1 MRTYTDWHIDDVTE
15 EGAAGVASVTLR
27 NGNDVEV
34 ATFDIAFSGIE
45 VLSGTQGDD
54 TFYLAASEMRK
65 GITIDGGDG
74 DFDSL
79 VLDGSYSSVSY
90 QAATANDGQILLDG
104 TALVYQGLE
113 PITQNS
119 ASDDLVIDLTDF
131 DDDAV
136 LNAFN
141 AGTMYIGT
149 TGGLIPTFENITF
162 VNPTNS
168 LTINLKSGSD
178 TLTVESL
185 SANWDASLY
194 IYGEYEGAE
203 TFLGDSGEDDVT
215 FSGSIDLGSS
225 GSMQVIAETITVND
239 NVSITGDTSED
250 GFIEFR
256 SRRLGT
262 AELENLSP
270 IFPGIPKYASVDIGE
285 NASIE
290 AGGVY
295 LIAQAEERGYAEQ
308 LEISQELDT
317 NLVGPLLDQV
327 TSVLGLPFQ
336 VLVKKTDAK
345 VTVADGANIVGHSG
359 VGIYA
364 NSVTNASGS
373 AGFAIASLGWADS
386 TANAEVDIGDANIY
400 SDGFVV
406 VTSDASSTANM
417 SVETNTSL
425 GTVPTSSSSQVS
437 LSLAVARSTLSSTLT
452 VADGARIE
460 AGLTANLLAGGSVD
474 SQASASSGLFAS
486 GAAGAAL
493 SIELSDADVHT
504 NIHGTVISR
513 NEPGAVVKLEFDP
526 LAAPGERGYVDLEND
541 KIFVGPNALATEDTV
556 VYTSSR
562 GQNIGGLIDGA
573 TYYVLKDSSD
583 PNYIQLAKFEDSVFR
598 GDAIDLVEFNGT
610 VSSPL
615 YPATNN
621 KSFTGAD
628 VNSETGEISL
638 PNGAFTGTGTD
649 FTTVDQTYPL
659 GQAVIYEAAAGSEIE
674 GLVSGNT
681 YYVITGT
688 NQFNLDGGAR
698 SFVGA
703 DGQTIQL
710 AETENEAYAGVA
722 IELGN
727 VTGDDFTLRAAHI
740 LDAGFATGVGI
751 GANLEVETTTEAG
764 AGLSSADSDGSNSPD
779 GYNLSDSLLGNIFS
793 NLMGRIST
801 ESSSNSAM
809 NSAGASPNNLSAAV
823 ALAFAYNDHDVSAN
837 VHPTARISSGEDLEV
852 KAEIEHLNKGFAS
865 SSTEP
870 QEQNSTGEQSAP
882 NTVSAAVILTITDN
896 DAQSTIHSG
905 AEMNAKRATRVIAGV
920 TYPFA
925 QTLDQFLPTTAGE
938 VVDLFKTEGYGAITQ
953 YVDDTFGLSSF
964 LNTWSSSTSKG
975 DNVSVAGSI
984 NFQVQDTSAIATVKD
999 GALINQ
1005 DASFNADETDPYFG
1019 QEVVSV
1025 EATSYMQQIDM
1036 AGIFGWSLGSLGLN
1050 DLYVSSGG
1058 ASFDGGTPF
1067 DTNSPSV
1074 AGNSGGKAG
1083 IGATLYVK
1091 LVDNTTQAI
1100 VEDNA
1105 RIFTGRSGG
1114 FNMKAEEAL
1123 FNLGFAQSGAASDSG
1138 FAVGGTISVI
1148 KQDSDTLVQLGNRA
1162 HVTGEDARLYAGS
1175 LDTHIGITG
1184 GLFLGE
1190 SIGVG
1195 VSVAVNDVTRNTRAV
1210 IGPEE
1215 PDAEASYT
1223 AASANYL
1230 DLDGQLSVRAI
1241 NDGAI
1246 WGFSIAGAIQS
1257 NEQHPD
1263 RSDDPLDGV
1272 SLGILFG
1279 DTPVENPVTTGVGVS
1294 GSVALNFVDDT
1305 TRAAITDA
1313 GMVNAGSLEVTSN
1326 NETQVVSVSGSFA
1339 VAVSRGQTGNSG
1351 TQTGVGVAGAVS
1363 ANTLD
1368 GNTEALVLGTDFSIA
1383 QDPDPNDDSVEATGD
1398 GGMIVDAYRVGDIF
1412 SLAGSLGGAVTTSQ
1426 SNSTISAGVAIS
1438 VGVNLLSGKVR
1449 SYMSDSDATV
1459 YKGSTQVLA
1468 TAAPDILSISG
1479 ALAFS
1484 YSGGVSGSSTS
1495 AAVGIAI
1502 SVNEIGTEDDP
1513 FEVIARV
1520 HDSDI
1525 EVMDG
1530 DITVKADDL
1539 SEIEN
1544 YTYGVAL
1551 AISNSSGGSSYAFSG
1566 VGSVS
1571 VNNLHTVV
1579 YAEVTEDNEETKLKA
1594 TKGAVS
1600 IIAKEHAE
1608 IDADAGGFGLAL
1620 ALAGSSGGGFA
1631 GGLGLSLAIN
1641 NLSSDTMA
1649 VVEGAEIT
1657 AGTVSNDGDDDVVIQ
1672 ADLTPKITAL
1682 TIAGAGTASQGD
1694 AALALAGTG
1703 SGNRLRIRALADVD
1717 GATITG
1723 GDKGIRIEGGL
1734 GDDSKIKA
1742 DAGGVGIALGLSS
1755 TASVSL
1761 GIAVAVNDIEGL
1773 ENVTTPAIGATIN
1786 DSTIVTDEGDLSIG
1800 AISGA
1805 DIDTFVLGVSV
1816 SADIGLTDSTS
1827 IGFSGAGSVAIS
1839 RIGYDTE
1846 ASLTNSSF
1854 TSNVGGNATVLAQD
1868 GSTIDTFALAGSFTL
1883 AVASGGTA
1891 VAASIAASVS
1901 VNEIENG
1908 ILARVSGSDILTSGD
1923 VTVSA
1928 STVPTSSQNAQDQL
1942 AGIAEFDYDATEDAT
1957 INAIA
1962 IGVAGAVAISPGDA
1976 SISASLAGGFAFN
1989 DIDNTIT
1996 AEITADSTVAGVNDG
2011 DKVGKVDVLAYDQ
2024 ANIFASADGGA
2035 ISLSFGDPAISIAL
2049 AAFVSVNDI
2058 DNVVTARISDST
2070 VQATETISVHART
2083 TSSIESISVGAAA
2096 SISIGQQ
2103 TAIAISGA
2111 GGYVA
2116 NTIGNTI
2123 TAEIVDSTDNSGTPR
2138 VSGGAV
2144 DVYAEDTSSMDG
2156 IGVAAS
2162 IAFSVALNLK
2172 DGVSVS
2178 VSGAGAGV
2186 YNTLSSTLDA
2196 NITNST
2202 VSATGI
2208 DEDTATIDNLSGD
2221 VRVQADSNVTFD
2233 DTTVAV
2239 SISGAISLI
2248 SITLNAAVVIVQN
2261 HALGSVTASI
2271 DGSTI
2276 SATGDVTVDASDS
2289 TSLDSEAVGVTVSI
2303 SMAGLAGAGVAI
2315 ENKIDRD
2322 VTAEI
2327 VAASTVTAADNV
2339 TVDAYASQNVL
2350 KSTGTAA
2357 SIAVVPLSISGA
2369 GVSAEALV
2377 NSNVTAVI
2385 DGSTVTATDGDVVVD
2400 AQIHSLA
2407 YATAQ
2412 GGAFGAVSISVMLA
2426 SAEVTGLVRGAI
2438 TGTSTVT
2445 GRNVR
2450 VNSESTATADGELI
2464 SVGVGLLTG
2473 AGIGAAPD
2481 AEEGASGNVMVSR
2494 SVEALIG
2501 IPEASARQTVTATGT
2516 EEGSGE
2522 VEVEADATHYANVDA
2537 TAVTVGG
2544 GAISAS
2550 LSGAD
2555 ISGDILAVVD
2565 EGAIV
2570 NARALIVD
2578 ADSYLDAYVEITG
2591 AAVGLLAGAGSNAVA
2606 SISGTTRA
2614 TVGSDR
2620 DRASSTVPTA
2630 LTIGAGGTTVRAESE
2645 AIAESLSDGG
2655 SGGGLSITALLA
2667 STTIDTDVIANVG
2680 QSTQINGGD
2689 LTVTADAFR
2698 DADSEVLAAGVA
2710 AITGSGGSADSAI
2723 MGETSASFG
2732 PGDGTTPGS
2741 NAAATTMINGGDVT
2755 ITAIEDSDSYAY
2767 AHGGSGGAIAIA
2779 ALIPTAYVTT
2789 TLEAYVGAGTDI
2801 GADNLTVTADAEQ
2814 RKASVDLLVVAV
2826 SIAGGAGSTGTA
2838 YVGSADNSTYA
2849 TSQAWVGDGAAI
2861 DLTGDLT
2868 VRSVTSYDYA
2878 SVDGDVGS
2886 GGGLAISVLLSDSDL
2901 SASSFAW
2908 LGDNVDVTGRN
2919 VTVEATSQ
2927 AGTFSDVLV
2936 GTGALLA
2943 GGGAQTSAY
2952 TYTQTA
2958 AYTGNG
2964 ASLDLTGD
2972 VNVTASNIVGEAKGK
2987 ASAYGGGVILVGA
3000 SVSDAY
3006 AKNDVEAFLG
3016 ENGVVIADDVTVG
3029 AVVDDGDS
3037 SPPSDVLTM
3046 DGSDDTISF
3055 ERHGLQEGDAIALTG
3070 AGSANGTYT
3079 VMEIAGNSPDP
3090 TDNFRFGA
3098 ALTVDASESF
3108 LATAADL
3115 PVIGVTAA
3123 ISAIDTGSD
3132 QITFTSPHG
3141 LATGDTVSS
3150 DAATG
3155 GTAYVRAINDFV
3167 IELYGTEAQA
3177 LDTSSQNGL
3186 LDVDA
3191 PVGVDATADRI
3202 YLGASSDLYTG
3213 QLVGYDPGSAGA
3225 VAPVGQ
3231 LYYVRVVDANL
3242 NAIELYTDQSD
3253 AENGTGTPVDLTAS
3267 TGTHLIYQ
3275 AAPEGAPQVDALS
3288 DTIRFAYAH
3297 NFVDDME
3304 IVYKPSGAPIS
3315 GLIAD
3320 ATYQVR
3326 VVDEFTIR
3334 LATSDFN
3341 ASTDRL
3347 TFSGGNISSGVI
3359 DPATMPFAANDL
3371 VTYSN
3376 TGSTKSFEASFVDL
3390 QGSGETPDT
3399 NSGGELLT
3407 TDNNTIYL
3415 GTDVNR
3421 DDVYEGHGFANGDLV
3436 VYEVEDGGT
3445 PVGGLISGRGYY
3457 VIVVDTY
3464 RIQLAE
3470 TYYESVGYTDPN
3482 DSSNNIAITPIALT
3496 RSASNDAVQSL
3507 TKATDLPIIGL
3518 DEGTTYTVASNGGA
3532 LADGFVL
3539 RDASGNTMSFAG
3551 TVTVTLA
3558 DGTVVAQTL
3567 SNANRLERVEVN
3579 LGAPVE
3585 GRHEFRVNLDA
3596 LPSDPTDATGMGLET
3611 TEGRDIREAVF
3622 VSFDGQTKA
3631 EARGGGG
3638 GFGAFTFPTADSGAD
3653 VMAQAYINAD
3663 LVRASGDVTLYSL
3676 TDTNLDL
3683 VVSNIAGGLLSVQN
3697 SDGDQ
3702 IATSYSTTAVGS
3714 LASITGVTT
3723 GGTSATI
3730 LSSDSAVTELTEVQA
3745 QDVTIE
3751 AAGNFRQYSQLDFNH
3766 TAEVIADGGGLIAG
3780 AGAYVEN
3787 DLTARSNSVIG
3798 DGATIDAETV
3808 DVSANMG
3815 IFDSPTSSSLSGDLT
3830 MDSYA
3835 RAEAGGLF
3843 GGTRAESDSNFDYD
3857 SAVLIEGS
3865 LAVGKDQLT
3874 DGTLI
3879 QGRRGV
3885 DFEVN
3890 RASYTY
3896 ESDYRAVFWGIG
3908 AGTGETFGSAST
3920 RTVIDGDAGATI
3932 FAAPRLIGGV
3942 NVHANDVPPS
3952 ALNTY
3957 PGYDDLAVY
3966 VSVNGDLIEWDSD
3979 IEISAGP
3986 SPELVVDA
3994 SGDVVRAYN
4003 VRLMNDSGAFVLPEV
4018 GSDAFN
4024 DFNGSDQIEV
4034 DDIIASNLGSVVF
4047 NAPIG
4052 SISQE
4057 NGNFDGKHWAE
4068 LRVLRGFG
4076 EVRLTN
4082 LSDYDLVVNRID
4094 MIAEAGQARVLLVD
4108 LDLLESAMQFS
4119 IKESYGNALIDIRNL
4134 GAGNIV
4140 LAGSN
4145 VNGASLENP
4154 LGETRILNTGGDIL
4168 TGGAVIRTNTMGDA
4182 GLARSFRDTEF
4193 MSHAVDELEVTAQT
4207 GASGAVELVRTDGGN
4222 WADMGIGERGLIRVG
4237 DEVHQVA
4244 DVNGDTLTLTRASSI
4259 SAGTATRIVSLF
4271 HGIEATT
4278 GDIGLDSS
4286 AIKVDL
4292 TRLASEN
4299 EALYAA
4305 SGDSIWMDL
4314 GLRLRTGDT
4323 TQTTATVAVGIVAA
4337 ATEATLAL
4345 RSAVREDEDGQS
4357 QGVLVTGDP
4366 GDPLTGDT
4374 GDNGTYYQFFYDD
4387 PDTVNRDLG
4396 PGAGYSATATEL
4408 TSTTW
4413 DFDLIE
4419 AGSRITVNGT
4429 DPDGSTVRAPGDNT
4443 VRIVADTNIRQG
4455 DTDGD
4460 GAHYIDAATNGD
4472 IVLTEIDAVLSGDLD
4487 DLRVGR
4493 IDSSAGDVTLEA
4505 PRQILDSDPADGTP
4519 DPWDVGGVNITMTAL
4534 TGGIGT
4540 DADFLEINLVDSVLN
4555 VSQTGVLTA
4564 DAQRTIRITE
4574 TAGNMRVNTVD
4585 SELGDVTLTTRAGS
4599 ILDSNSGAGED
4610 NNITGRNVDLLADG
4624 GSIGLSSDDLD
4635 IDSGILGDWSGVVTA
4650 DGDAGVYLTETA
4662 NELNLLYALST
4673 GGAVRL
4679 TIPDTPAT
4687 PTLPASPYSHAEVPR
4702 ILPRNVSSPAEDL
4715 YLLENGTRLV
4725 VQNAVQS
4732 FDNARVDAFNTVDLW
4747 VGDNLSMESNSLIIA
4762 GQTVTMQLDTTRTGS
4777 SRSTTDADDGYG
4789 SNAELT
4795 GTIQTRG
4802 DQNSDQFLLQSGDD
4816 VDIITV
4822 NSLKLI
4828 TQGYIR
4834 TAGDEDEITVNTLMT
4849 MDTYRNNG
4857 YRDTLDLDGAEGTDV
4872 YVINTTGTY
4881 GEERDYVINV
4891 LDTGAPDDG
4900 ADTLAITGSDGA
4912 DVFLLREITS
4922 IENRTTDRPGFVTLL
4937 HADPNG
4943 TDTSLDNA
4951 IDQAQ
4956 TSADRPVSVQRVN
4969 YDRAVNGRLTV
4980 YGLGG
4985 DDMFAVDGNSTI
4997 TTLDAGAGADRFQ
5010 IGQFHGVLDADNPE
5024 GAAFHLNA
5032 APGDEPAVIIRT
5044 TRGYISA
5051 GPSQPLVAKGG
5062 DGGDTFTVYSNKA
5075 EIRLEGDAG
5084 NDIFV
5089 VRAFALADENFDPIL
5104 DRYSVEGRNIINTG
5118 TGEDQVT
5125 YNLNAPVSID
5135 GGAGYDKVIVLGTEF
5150 GDAFVIREDGVF
5162 GGGLNVSF
5170 ENIEVLEVDGLE
5182 GDDDFFVLS
5191 TPIGVAV
5198 RIIGNLGSDVI
5209 NIAGDVTEQISS
5221 AGLEGQS
5228 SVINHDVLSD
5238 GRYEG
5243 LSIEGVE
5250 MTVAGD
5256 GSGPV
5261 SIREVDENG
5270 DEDGYSVVRE
5280 GDFGDRYEISLNEA
5294 IAVGTRVY
5302 ITVSAARSSDDED
5315 AWDPTEAPRILLDR
5329 DGDGIPDGGDSVLI
5343 GASEGDYF
5351 DTVSVNGTD
5360 EQVPTRDVV
5369 LVFDSTNWSDAQTVW
5384 IAASDDSLEEGERK
5398 IVISHSV
5405 QAINENG
5412 ADQDAVDLYDG
5423 LAVRNVE
5430 VTILDNDQADVIL
5443 THEGTDTRV
5452 LEGPEGFTDR
5462 VGISLSRAPDP
5473 GETVTISLAELFAPG
5488 TDAQL
5493 AFDTPTI
5500 TFDSSDWDSVKYV
5513 TLTAIDDST
5522 PEDPRG
5528 LQIQATVTSTGGAF
5542 ENAASQV
5549 LGVKVLDNDTPGV
5562 VITESAGDTLV
5573 TPLANDDYTIR
5584 LTSAPLAGEVVT
5596 IPLLTDGQASIVSAI
5611 DTSDNSSRLIQDVD
5625 VGTFEVAEFFDGPV
5639 TFSGDTITRT
5649 DLGSF
5654 VDANVYV
5661 GARIAISGSTANDTG
5676 TEEYYT
5682 VTAVTDTTIT
5692 LAGASFASGSD
5703 ATVSLGEVS
5712 IDMLFNGQV
5721 IFGDETITENGVTV
5735 DGDTIT
5741 RTDGGS
5747 WYADGF
5753 LPGHEIRI
5761 GSGSN
5766 AGLYQIALLE
5776 IDVLGREFLR
5786 LTPSASL
5793 TTGTDNVRIVR
5804 VADAVQFDDSNWA
5817 TEVRITVEANEDYTL
5832 PVYLQN
5838 KMSFSSVHRL
5848 TNIQGPVSVEGGV
5861 TGADRTLIP
5870 AIILPGE
5877 TPGEAVDIG
5886 PQPDEYAQID
5896 VLNIF
5901 DDASQE
5907 DKSGVL
5913 TSTGLTGFGMATELS
5928 FEETD
5933 FGEPTTVPGGIS
5945 WGTQVVDVSGNF
5957 STDPLLSSIEI
5968 LNIMMGRG
5976 DDALRI
5982 DGTLQP
5988 TTSGQGGETA
5998 IHGGLT
6004 MIHGGG
6010 NRTENGGDLIMV
6022 DGGGGSESL
6031 LVIYGDTSQDGL
6043 FYSGSGED
6051 SDGHNFGERPF
6062 PPFTTEALADIR
6074 SSFIMPLADPFL
6086 IAGKDQILVF
6096 AELAGEMTFD
6106 ATALTI
6112 SATSSWL
6119 DAGFRKGR
6127 AIEVE
6132 LANGATAS
6140 YRIAEVSND
6149 GLTLTLEDGSILPDG
6164 LRQARVTAGGDAGKV
6179 TAYGGANDDLIMGSR
6194 HGDHLAGGG
6203 GNDVIFGQQG
6213 LDQIWGDSGFNVDIF
6228 GDLTVYNDDT
6238 LTIAEKRDLAGPV
6251 LTIPVAGALISEAG
6265 DAMIVGDDSV
6275 FAGMGDDVVFGD
6287 HGRIDV
6293 TEPPLRIRTT
6303 AYEYIVEIASSEIDN
6318 GGDDL
6323 IFGDAGRD
6331 ILIGGANRVV
6341 QGVPNGDRI
6350 DGGTDQDLIFGDN
6363 VTLVQRAEGPHQ
6375 DQDARIVRLTGST
6388 IYNRDGSANVDTIT
6402 RFFDP
6407 RHAGSP
6413 WTAFE
6418 ITELYHDVAYQARND
6433 GQFGNDDIAG
6443 GASHDKIFAQLGDDS
6458 VQGDGAILDLP
6469 VSATRDADG
6478 MLVHVP
6484 SFEAE
6489 TDGDD
6494 YVEGGGGNDLI
6505 FGNLGQDDLIGGS
6518 SSLYTL
6524 VTPEQ
6529 RPDGSD
6535 VIFGGAG
6542 TQIAIDILGTDA
6554 NSMLGAPSE
6563 HGRDADVI
6571 VGDNGNIFDLLDAP
6585 NVWLAYNYDRTPDIG
6600 NNTAD
6605 PSQAHLRGDIRLI
6618 PRAVVQLDYTPGTDV
6633 GSLGASDLVYGEDGD
6648 DIIYLMT
6655 GNDVGYGNG
6664 HDDQIIGGTGD
6675 DRIFGGT
6682 GEDGLLGDDGVI
6694 RVSRNGLAEPLNGIG
6709 AESQQTLSI
6718 PGPWIG
6724 AEVDLEGYLKITVD
6738 AILPKE
6744 GGNDIIYGG
6753 LGDDF
6758 IHAGAGDD
6766 AASGAEALPIFH
6778 NDTRPIANTPMLY
6791 EPDSGILSEF
6801 YDRTTGSYQT
6811 FYDPY
6816 DPRPIIEN
6824 YFLNFRTFDDDGN
6837 LIEDGK
6843 DAIFG
6848 GDGND
6853 VVFGGTG
6860 HDRMFGGWGDDYLQL
6875 DDNLGTNGGLN
6886 DTSDSA
6892 VTPQTTGGAADFAF
6906 GGGGRDV
6913 LIANSGTDRMF
6924 DWTGEYNSFIV
6935 PFARFGAPTV
6945 NRLPSPHAV
6954 EFLLDLA
6961 EATGAAT
6968 SRAEAYDLIAMVTP
6982 RDPEWGDQHGA
6993 PRDPQPG
7000 NGRGAFDSA
7009 GGPENDTVRA
7019 PLQTAAGS
7027 TPSGPAEPGTIEV
7040 GLQIEKAINA
7050 ADPWFP
7056 TDAEDADTAAEAVEL
7071 AVGTDVIW
7079 TYLVSNT
7086 GDESLHRVSVS
7097 DTASDGGRF
7106 TPTYVAGDANDNRRL
7121 DPGEVWLYTS
7131 EGVGDHTV
7139 VAGTYSNV
7147 ATVTARGARGA
7158 TPTDSDGNH
7167 HVGVVVTDPPPSV
7180 TIEKAINALDA
7191 FNPTVAEDADTGPG
7205 PVLETG
7211 SAVLWTYLITNDGTV
7226 SVSLDSIVDDAGT
7239 PNDTSDDRTPVYVSG
7254 DDGNGILDPGET
7266 WLASLGGVA
7275 ADGAYVNEVTV
7286 TVRDTY
7292 GRFATDTDVNHH
7304 TGTTIPGGSEVTL
7317 VKAVNAADPWN
7328 PTAAEDANAPSGPEL
7343 TAGDAVVWTYL
7354 VGNEGGGA
7362 LAIASLIDDAGTPDD
7377 ISDDFSPVYVSGDA
7391 NNNGLLD
7398 TDETWLYSAVGI
7410 ATLGDYVNV
7419 ATVTASDA
7427 DGTQV
7432 SDSDLARYHGSPPP
7446 GTPEITLEKAV
7457 NAIDPLNPTKAEDAD
7472 TIPVKVRAGQ
7482 DVTWTY
7488 LLSNTGDVA
7497 VTVVA
7502 ITDDAGTPTDTFD
7515 DFAPIYVSG
7524 DDGNGLLDPG
7534 ETWLYSATGIA
7545 PEGDYENVA
7554 TAFAT
7559 SGSNQ
7564 QASAT
7569 DNARLTGVAD
7579 RVQLVKAV
7587 NAVNVYA
7594 PTDLEDAN
7602 DAPGPLFVEG
7612 TPLIWTYLVTNDGA
7626 GEVVL
7631 DKLTG
7636 VIDDAG
7642 TPDDTSDDFA
7652 AIYVD
7657 GDTDNDGMLDVGE
7670 TWLFTS
7676 EGAFEASATTG
7687 NYANAAA
7694 VFAGEDRSITDTDL
7708 AHHYGMDQGN
7718 AAGLTPGFWK
7728 NNATEHGASAWPTTS
7743 DGTLIYTPEQT
7754 LDTVFDIPASYAHL
7768 AGVTLVDA
7776 LDLNGGGEN
7785 ALMRHAV
7792 AALLNATSAQVGYP
7806 ASAPQVIAW
7815 TNEALLSGANTTLN
7829 SQKDV
7834 FAGWNELEA
7843 DLDQH
7848 GRSQS
7853 YLDIVAQS
7861 DIYVPWLLDDPA
7873 TPDAADYLVYDDE
7886 TGTFVRPPSGGAVHF
7901 GL

>member
-1 MRTYTDWHIDDVTE
+1 MAPKVISSQKPRFCLSFLALIGVLPRDALSNEKQMKCRGQGGFVAMSFPFIRGLKIPGSRRDSRSLFARKSGTSGRKVHVEQLEPRLLLAADFAVSMADAMQVDTAALRLEGFQSESGAALRALNSSGAQIAQAFGGVDTVPLSSQIRVISTEKDDRIEIDALSLFEISKQSSNLPLFEVEGGEGTDTLRVVGGDLENGLRTYTDWHIDDVTE
-15 EGAAGVASVTLR
+15 EGASGVASVTLR
-27 NGNDVEV
+27 DSNDAEV

-45 VLSGTQGDD
+45 VLAGTQGDD

-104 TALVYQGLE
+104 TALVYLGLE

-119 ASDDLVIDLTDF
+119 ASDDLVIDLTDY

-136 LNAFN
+136 LNSFN

-149 TGGLIPTFENITF
+149 TGGFTPTFENITF

-270 IFPGIPKYASVDIGE
+270 IFPGIPKYAAVDIGE

-308 LEISQELDT
+308 LEISSALDT
-317 NLVGPLLDQV
+317 NLVGPLLGQV

-336 VLVKKTDAK
+336 ILVKKTDAK
-345 VTVADGANIVGHSG
+345 VTVADGANIVGHSA

-364 NSVTNASGS
+364 NAVTNASGS
-373 AGFAIASLGWADS
+373 AGFSIASLGWADS
-386 TANAEVDIGDANIY
+386 TANADVDIGDANIY

-417 SVETNTSL
+417 SVETNTGL

-452 VADGARIE
+452 VAEGATIE

-474 SQASASSGLFAS
+474 SQASATSGLFAS

-493 SIELSDADVHT
+493 AIELSDADVHT

-526 LAAPGERGYVDLEND
+526 LAAPGERGYVDLENNR
-541 KIFVGPNALATEDTV
+541 IFVGPNALATEDTV

-573 TYYVLKDSSD
+573 TYYVLKDSAD

-598 GDAIDLVEFNGT
+598 GDAVDLVEFNGT
-610 VSSPL
+610 ASSPL

-628 VNSETGEISL
+628 VDSEKGEIKLS
-638 PNGAFTGTGTD
+638 NGALTGSGTD
-649 FTTVDQTYPL
+649 FTTLDQTYPL

-698 SFVGA
+698 SFYGA

-751 GANLEVETTTEAG
+751 GAKLEVETTTEAG
-764 AGLSSADSDGSNSPD
+764 AGLSSADSNGSNSPD
-779 GYNLSDSLLGNIFS
+779 GYNLNDSALGNIFS
-793 NLMGRIST
+793 SMMGRIST

-809 NSAGASPNNLSAAV
+809 NSAGASPNSLSAAV
-823 ALAFAYNDHDVSAN
+823 ALAFAYNDHDVSVN

-852 KAEIEHLNKGFAS
+852 KAEIEHLNKAFAQ

-870 QEQNSTGEQSAP
+870 QEENETGEQSAP
-882 NTVSAAVILTITDN
+882 NTISAAVILTITDN
-896 DAQSTIHSG
+896 DAQATIHGG
-905 AEMNAKRATRVIAGV
+905 AEMDAKRATRVIAGV

-938 VVDLFKTEGYGAITQ
+938 VVDMFKTEGYGAITQ

-984 NFQVQDTSAIATVKD
+984 NFQVQDTTAIATVKD

-1036 AGIFGWSLGSLGLN
+1036 AGIFGWSFGSLGLN
-1050 DLYVSSGG
+1050 DLYVSSSG

-1067 DTNSPSV
+1067 DTESPSV
-1074 AGNSGGKAG
+1074 AGNSGGKGG

-1091 LVDNTTQAI
+1091 LVDNTTHAI

-1138 FAVGGTISVI
+1138 FGVGGTISVI
-1148 KQDSDTLVQLGNRA
+1148 KQNSDTLVQLGNRA
-1162 HVTGEDARLYAGS
+1162 RVTGEDARLYAGS

-1190 SIGVG
+1190 SVGVG
-1195 VSVAVNDVTRNTRAV
+1195 VSIAVNDVTRNTRAV

-1230 DLDGQLSVRAI
+1230 DLDGKLSVRAI

-1279 DTPVENPVTTGVGVS
+1279 DTPVENPVTTGVGIS
-1294 GSVALNFVDDT
+1294 GSVALNFVKDT

-1313 GMVNAGSLEVTSN
+1313 GQVKAGSLEVTSN

-1339 VAVSRGQTGNSG
+1339 LAVSRGQTGNSG

-1363 ANTLD
+1363 VNTVSGD
-1368 GNTEALVLGTDFSIA
+1368 TEALVLGTDFSITE
-1383 QDPDPNDDSVEATGD
+1383 DPDPNDSSVEATGD
-1398 GGMIVDAYRVGDIF
+1398 GGMIIDAFRVGDIF

-1459 YKGSTQVLA
+1459 YKGSSQVLA

-1502 SVNEIGTEDDP
+1502 SVNEIGTEDEP

-1520 HDSDI
+1520 HDSVI

-1530 DITVKADDL
+1530 DITVKADNQ

-1579 YAEVTEDNEETKLKA
+1579 YAEVTEDDNETELTA
-1594 TKGAVS
+1594 TKGAVTVS
-1600 IIAKEHAE
+1600 AKENAK

-1620 ALAGSSGGGFA
+1620 ALAGSGGGGFA
-1631 GGLGLSLAIN
+1631 GGLGLSIAIN
-1641 NLSSDTMA
+1641 DLSSDTMA
-1649 VVEGAEIT
+1649 IVDGAAIT
-1657 AGTVSNDGDDDVVIQ
+1657 AGTVLNTGDDDVVIQ
-1672 ADLTPKITAL
+1672 ADLTAEITAL

-1694 AALALAGTG
+1694 AAIALAGTG

-1734 GDDSKIKA
+1734 GETSKIKA

-1761 GIAVAVNDIEGL
+1761 GIAVAVNDIQGL
-1773 ENVTTPAIGATIN
+1773 ADVTTPDVGATVN
-1786 DSTIVTDEGDLSIG
+1786 GSTLTTDDGALSIG

-1816 SADIGLTDSTS
+1816 SANIGLTDSTA

-1839 RIGYDTE
+1839 RIGFDTE
-1846 ASLTNSSF
+1846 ASLTDSSF
-1854 TSNVGGNATVLAQD
+1854 TSSGGGNATLLAQD

-1908 ILARVSGSDILTSGD
+1908 IVARVSGSDILTRGD

-1928 STVPTSSQNAQDQL
+1928 STVPTTSQNAQDQL
-1942 AGIAEFDYDATEDAT
+1942 AGIADFDYDATEDAT

-1989 DIDNTIT
+1989 DIDNTIV

-2070 VQATETISVHART
+2070 VQARDTISVHARST
-2083 TSSIESISVGAAA
+2083 ASIESISVGAAA

-2123 TAEIVDSTDNSGTPR
+2123 TAEIVDSTDSTGVPR

-2144 DVYAEDTSSMDG
+2144 DVYAEDVSTMDG

-2162 IAFSVALNLK
+2162 LAFSVALNLK

-2186 YNTLSSTLDA
+2186 YNTLNSTLDA

-2202 VSATGI
+2202 VAATGA
-2208 DEDTATIDNLSGD
+2208 DEDTEITDNLSGD

-2239 SISGAISLI
+2239 SVSAAISLI
-2248 SITLNAAVVIVQN
+2248 SITVNAAVVIVQN
-2261 HALGSVTASI
+2261 QALGSVTASI
-2271 DGSTI
+2271 DGSTVN
-2276 SATGDVTVDASDS
+2276 ATGDVTVDASDD
-2289 TSLDSEAVGVTVSI
+2289 TSLDSEAIGVTVSI
-2303 SMAGLAGAGVAI
+2303 SLAGLAGAGVAI

-2322 VTAEI
+2322 VTAQI
-2327 VAASTVTAADNV
+2327 VQASTVTAAADV
-2339 TVDAYASQNVL
+2339 TVDAYAEQNVM

-2357 SIAVVPLSISGA
+2357 SIAVVPISISGA

-2377 NSNVTAVI
+2377 NSDVTALI
-2385 DGSTVTATDGDVVVD
+2385 DGSTVTASAGDVVVD
-2400 AQIHSLA
+2400 AQIDTLA

-2426 SAEVTGLVRGAI
+2426 SAEVTGLVRGGI
-2438 TGTSTVT
+2438 TGTSIVT

-2450 VNSESTATADGELI
+2450 VTSVSNATADVSLI

-2501 IPEASARQTVTATGT
+2501 LPEGSARQTVTANGT
-2516 EEGSGE
+2516 EEGSGK
-2522 VEVEADATHYANVDA
+2522 VEVDADATHYADVDA

-2550 LSGAD
+2550 LSGVN
-2555 ISGDILAVVD
+2555 ISGDILAIVD
-2565 EGAIV
+2565 EGAIIT
-2570 NARALIVD
+2570 ARALIVD
-2578 ADSYLDAYVEITG
+2578 ADSYLDAYAEITG

-2606 SISGTTRA
+2606 TITGTTRA
-2614 TVGSDR
+2614 TVGADR
-2620 DRASSTVPTA
+2620 DRASSTVPTT
-2630 LTIGAGGTTVRAESE
+2630 LTIGAGGTTVQAVSE
-2645 AIAESLSDGG
+2645 AFAETLSDGG

-2667 STTIDTDVIANVG
+2667 STTINTDVIANVG
-2680 QSTQINGGD
+2680 QSTQITGGA

-2755 ITAIEDSDSYAY
+2755 ITAIENSDSYAY
-2767 AHGGSGGAIAIA
+2767 THGGSGGAIAIA

-2789 TLEAYVGAGTDI
+2789 TMEAYVGAGTDI
-2801 GADNLTVTADAEQ
+2801 GADNLTVTANAEQ

-2838 YVGSADNSTYA
+2838 YVGSADNSAYSNA
-2849 TSQAWVGDGAAI
+2849 DAWIGDGAVI

-2868 VRSVTSYDYA
+2868 VKSITSFDYA
-2878 SVDGDVGS
+2878 AVDGDVGS

-2901 SASSFAW
+2901 SSGSFAW
-2908 LGDNVDVTGRN
+2908 IGDNVEVTGRN

-2936 GTGALLA
+2936 GTGALIG

-2952 TYTQTA
+2952 TYTRTA
-2958 AYTGNG
+2958 AYTGDG

-2972 VNVTASNIVGEAKGK
+2972 LIVTASNIVGEAKGK

-3016 ENGVVIADDVTVG
+3016 DNGVIIADDVTVG
-3029 AVVDDGDS
+3029 AVVEDGNAN
-3037 SPPSDVLTM
+3037 PPSNTLTM
-3046 DGSDDTISF
+3046 DDSNNTINF
-3055 ERHGLQEGDAIALTG
+3055 ERHGLQEGDAVALTG

-3115 PVIGVTAA
+3115 PVIGVSAA
-3123 ISAIDTGSD
+3123 ISQVDAGTD
-3132 QITFTSPHG
+3132 QITFISPHG

-3150 DAATG
+3150 DAATSG
-3155 GTAYVRAINDFV
+3155 MAYVRAINDFV
-3167 IELYGTEAQA
+3167 IELYETEAQA
-3177 LDTSSQNGL
+3177 QDTTSQNGL
-3186 LDVDA
+3186 LDVEA
-3191 PVGVDATADRI
+3191 PVGVDAAADRI

-3213 QLVGYDPGSAGA
+3213 QLVGYDPGGAAA
-3225 VAPVGQ
+3225 VAPAGQ

-3242 NAIELYTDQSD
+3242 NAIELYTNQSD
-3253 AENGTGTPVDLTAS
+3253 AENGTGTPVNLTAS

-3275 AAPEGAPQVDALS
+3275 AAPEGAAQVDALS

-3297 NFVDDME
+3297 SFKDDMQV
-3304 IVYKPSGAPIS
+3304 VYKPSGAPIS
-3315 GLIAD
+3315 GLTAD

-3341 ASTDRL
+3341 PSTDRL

-3376 TGSTKSFEASFVDL
+3376 TGTTKRFEASFVDL
-3390 QGSGETPDT
+3390 QGSAETPDT
-3399 NSGGELLT
+3399 NSSGELLT

-3415 GTDVNR
+3415 GTDLNR

-3436 VYEVEDGGT
+3436 VYEVENGGT

-3457 VIVVDTY
+3457 VIVVDAY

-3470 TYYESVGYTDPN
+3470 TYFESVGYTDPN

-3507 TKATDLPIIGL
+3507 TRAADLPIIGL
-3518 DEGTTYTVASNGGA
+3518 DQGTTYSVTSNGGA

-3551 TVTVTLA
+3551 TVNVILA
-3558 DGTVVAQTL
+3558 NGSVVVQAL

-3585 GRHEFRVNLDA
+3585 GRHEFRVILDA
-3596 LPSDPTDATGMGLET
+3596 LPGNPTDATGMGLET
-3611 TEGRDIREAVF
+3611 TEGRDIREAVL
-3622 VSFDGQTKA
+3622 VAFDGQTKA

-3638 GFGAFTFPTADSGAD
+3638 AGIGFTFPVADSGAD

-3663 LVRASGDVTLYSL
+3663 LVRARGDVTLYSL
-3676 TDTNLDL
+3676 TDTSLDL

-3702 IATSYSTTAVGS
+3702 IATSYSTTAVGK
-3714 LASITGVTT
+3714 LTRITGGTT
-3723 GGTSATI
+3723 EGTSATI
-3730 LSSDSAVTELTEVQA
+3730 LSIDSAVTELTEVQA

-3751 AAGNFRQYSQLDFNH
+3751 AAGNYRQYSQLDFDH

-3815 IFDSPTSSSLSGDLT
+3815 IFDNPTSSSLSGDLT

-3843 GGTRAESDSNFDYD
+3843 GGTRAESDSDFDYD

-3865 LAVGKDQLT
+3865 LLAGKDQLT

-3890 RASYTY
+3890 RASYSY
-3896 ESDYRAVFWGIG
+3896 DSDYRAVFWGIG

-3932 FAAPRLIGGV
+3932 FAAPRLIGGE
-3942 NVHANDVPPS
+3942 NVHVDNVPPS

-3957 PGYDDLAVY
+3957 PGYNDLAVY
-3966 VSVNGDLIEWDSD
+3966 VSVTGDLIEWDSD

-4003 VRLMNDSGAFVLPEV
+4003 VRLLNDSGAFVLPEV
-4018 GSDAFN
+4018 GSDAFS
-4024 DFNGSDQIEV
+4024 DFNGSDQIVV
-4034 DDIIASNLGSVVF
+4034 DDIIAANLGSVVF
-4047 NAPIG
+4047 NAPLG

-4082 LSDYDLVVNRID
+4082 LSNYDLVVNRID
-4094 MIAEAGQARVLLVD
+4094 MIAEAGHARVLLVD
-4108 LDLLESAMQFS
+4108 LDTVESAMQFS
-4119 IKESYGNALIDIRNL
+4119 IKENYGNALIDIRNL

-4145 VNGASLENP
+4145 VDGASIENP

-4168 TGGAVIRTNTMGDA
+4168 TEGAVIRTNTMGDA
-4182 GLARSFRDTEF
+4182 DLARSFRDTEF
-4193 MSHAVDELEVTAQT
+4193 MSHTVAELEVTAQT
-4207 GASGAVELVRTDGGN
+4207 GASGAVELVRTDGGD
-4222 WADMGIGERGLIRVG
+4222 WSAMGIGERGLIRVG

-4244 DVNGDTLTLTRASSI
+4244 EVNGDRLTLTRASSI
-4259 SAGTATRIVSLF
+4259 TAGTATRIVSLF
-4271 HGIEATT
+4271 HGIEATS
-4278 GDIGLDSS
+4278 GDIGLDGT

-4292 TRLASEN
+4292 TRVASEN

-4337 ATEATLAL
+4337 ATEASLAL
-4345 RSAVREDEDGQS
+4345 RSAVREDVDGQS
-4357 QGVLVTGDP
+4357 QGVLV
-4366 GDPLTGDT
+4366 TGDT

-4408 TSTTW
+4408 AVTTW

-4419 AGSRITVNGT
+4419 AGSRITANGT

-4443 VRIVADTNIRQG
+4443 VRIVANTNIRQG

-4472 IVLTEIDAVLSGDLD
+4472 VVLTEIDAVLSGDLD

-4505 PRQILDSDPADGTP
+4505 PRHILDSDPTDGSP
-4519 DPWDVGGVNITMTAL
+4519 DPWDVGGVNITMTAR
-4534 TGGIGT
+4534 TGGVGT
-4540 DADFLEINLVDSVLN
+4540 DADFLETNLVDSVLN
-4555 VSQTGVLTA
+4555 VSQSGVLTA

-4610 NNITGRNVDLLADG
+4610 DNVTGRNVDLLADG
-4624 GSIGLSSDDLD
+4624 GSIGLSSDDFD

-4650 DGDAGVYLTETA
+4650 DGDTGVYLTETA

-4687 PTLPASPYSHAEVPR
+4687 PTLPASPYGHAQVPR
-4702 ILPRNVSSPAEDL
+4702 ILPRDVSSPAEDL

-4732 FDNARVDAFNTVDLW
+4732 FDSARVDAFNTVDLW
-4747 VGDNLSMESNSLIIA
+4747 VGDNLSMEANSLVIA
-4762 GQTVTMQLDTTRTGS
+4762 GQTVTMQLDTTRTGA
-4777 SRSTTDADDGYG
+4777 SRSGTDADAGYG

-4802 DQNSDQFLLQSGDD
+4802 NQNGDQFLLQSGDD

-4828 TQGYIR
+4828 AQGFIR

-4849 MDTYRNNG
+4849 MDTYRDNG

-4881 GEERDYVINV
+4881 GEERDYLINV

-4900 ADTLAITGSDGA
+4900 TDTLAITGSTGSDL
-4912 DVFLLREITS
+4912 FLLREITS
-4922 IENRTTDRPGFVTLL
+4922 IENRTADRPSFVALM
-4937 HADPNG
+4937 HANPNG

-4956 TSADRPVSVQRVN
+4956 TSSDRPSNVQRVN

-4980 YGLGG
+4980 YGLEG

-5010 IGQFHGVLDADNPE
+5010 IGQFHGVLDANNPE

-5032 APGDEPAVIIRT
+5032 APGDEPAEIIRT
-5044 TRGYISA
+5044 TRGYITA
-5051 GPSQPLVAKGG
+5051 GPSQSLVAKGG

-5104 DRYSVEGRNIINTG
+5104 DQYSVEGRNIINTG

-5162 GGGLNVSF
+5162 GGGLNVNF

-5198 RIIGNLGSDVI
+5198 RIVGNLGSDVI
-5209 NIAGDVTEQISS
+5209 NIASDVTEQISS

-5261 SIREVDENG
+5261 SIRELDENG

-5329 DGDGIPDGGDSVLI
+5329 NNDGLPDEGDSVLI

-5443 THEGTDTRV
+5443 THDGTDTRV
-5452 LEGPEGFTDR
+5452 LEGPDGFTDR

-5513 TLTAIDDST
+5513 TLTAIDDSK

-5542 ENAASQV
+5542 DDAASQV

-5573 TPLANDDYTIR
+5573 TPLADDDYTIR
-5584 LTSAPLAGEVVT
+5584 LTSAPNAGEVVT

-5611 DTSDNSSRLIQDVD
+5611 DTSDNSNRLIRDVD

-5654 VDANVYV
+5654 VDANLYV

-5676 TEEYYT
+5676 TEEYYE
-5682 VTAVTDTTIT
+5682 VIAVTDTSIT
-5692 LAGASFASGSD
+5692 LAGASFTGGAD
-5703 ATVSLGEVS
+5703 TNVSLGEVS
-5712 IDMLFNGQV
+5712 ISMLFNGQV
-5721 IFGDETITENGVTV
+5721 IFGDETVTENGVTV

-5741 RTDGGS
+5741 RTDGDS
-5747 WYADGF
+5747 WYDDGF

-5761 GSGSN
+5761 DSGPN
-5766 AGLYQIALLE
+5766 AGLYQIALVE
-5776 IDVLGREFLR
+5776 IDDQGREFLR
-5786 LTPSASL
+5786 LTSSGSL
-5793 TTGTDNVRIVR
+5793 TVGTGNVRVVR
-5804 VADAVQFDDSNWA
+5804 VADAIQFDDSNWA
-5817 TEVRITVEANEDYTL
+5817 TEVQITVEANQDYTL

-5848 TNIQGPVSVEGGV
+5848 TNIQGPVSVEGGA

-5886 PQPDEYAQID
+5886 PQPDEFAQID

-5913 TSTGLTGFGMATELS
+5913 TPTGLTGFGMALELN

-5945 WGTQVVDVSGNF
+5945 WGTQVVDTSGNF
-5957 STDPLLSSIEI
+5957 VTDPLLSSIEI
-5968 LNIMMGRG
+5968 LNIMMGKG
-5976 DDALRI
+5976 NDALRI

-6010 NRTENGGDLIMV
+6010 NRTEDGGDLIMV

-6043 FYSGSGED
+6043 FYSGSGENNN
-6051 SDGHNFGERPF
+6051 GHNFGERPF
-6062 PPFTTEALADIR
+6062 PPFTSEALADIR
-6074 SSFIMPLADPFL
+6074 ASFVMPLADPFL
-6086 IAGKDQILVF
+6086 IAGKDEILVF

-6106 ATALTI
+6106 AAALTI
-6112 SATSSWL
+6112 QATSSWL
-6119 DAGFRKGR
+6119 DAGFRQGR

-6132 LANGATAS
+6132 LTNGATAS
-6140 YRIAEVSND
+6140 YRIAEISAD
-6149 GLTLTLEDGSILPDG
+6149 GLTLTLEDGAVLPDG
-6164 LRQARVTAGGDAGKV
+6164 LRQARITAGGGAGKV
-6179 TAYGGANDDLIMGSR
+6179 TAYGGGNDDLIMGSR
-6194 HGDHLAGGG
+6194 EGDHL
-6203 GNDVIFGQQG
+6203 
-6213 LDQIWGDSGFNVDIF
+6213 
-6228 GDLTVYNDDT
+6228 
-6238 LTIAEKRDLAGPV
+6238 
-6251 LTIPVAGALISEAG
+6251 
-6265 DAMIVGDDSV
+6265 
-6275 FAGMGDDVVFGD
+6275 
-6287 HGRIDV
+6287 
-6293 TEPPLRIRTT
+6293 
-6303 AYEYIVEIASSEIDN
+6303 
-6318 GGDDL
+6318 
-6323 IFGDAGRD
+6323 
-6331 ILIGGANRVV
+6331 
-6341 QGVPNGDRI
+6341 
-6350 DGGTDQDLIFGDN
+6350 
-6363 VTLVQRAEGPHQ
+6363 
-6375 DQDARIVRLTGST
+6375 
-6388 IYNRDGSANVDTIT
+6388 
-6402 RFFDP
+6402 
-6407 RHAGSP
+6407 
-6413 WTAFE
+6413 
-6418 ITELYHDVAYQARND
+6418 
-6433 GQFGNDDIAG
+6433 
-6443 GASHDKIFAQLGDDS
+6443 
-6458 VQGDGAILDLP
+6458 
-6469 VSATRDADG
+6469 
-6478 MLVHVP
+6478 
-6484 SFEAE
+6484 
-6489 TDGDD
+6489 
-6494 YVEGGGGNDLI
+6494 
-6505 FGNLGQDDLIGGS
+6505 
-6518 SSLYTL
+6518 
-6524 VTPEQ
+6524 
-6529 RPDGSD
+6529 
-6535 VIFGGAG
+6535 
-6542 TQIAIDILGTDA
+6542 
-6554 NSMLGAPSE
+6554 
-6563 HGRDADVI
+6563 
-6571 VGDNGNIFDLLDAP
+6571 
-6585 NVWLAYNYDRTPDIG
+6585 
-6600 NNTAD
+6600 
-6605 PSQAHLRGDIRLI
+6605 
-6618 PRAVVQLDYTPGTDV
+6618 
-6633 GSLGASDLVYGEDGD
+6633 
-6648 DIIYLMT
+6648 
-6655 GNDVGYGNG
+6655 
-6664 HDDQIIGGTGD
+6664 
-6675 DRIFGGT
+6675 
-6682 GEDGLLGDDGVI
+6682 
-6694 RVSRNGLAEPLNGIG
+6694 
-6709 AESQQTLSI
+6709 
-6718 PGPWIG
+6718 
-6724 AEVDLEGYLKITVD
+6724 
-6738 AILPKE
+6738 
-6744 GGNDIIYGG
+6744 
-6753 LGDDF
+6753 
-6758 IHAGAGDD
+6758 
-6766 AASGAEALPIFH
+6766 
-6778 NDTRPIANTPMLY
+6778 
-6791 EPDSGILSEF
+6791 
-6801 YDRTTGSYQT
+6801 
-6811 FYDPY
+6811 
-6816 DPRPIIEN
+6816 
-6824 YFLNFRTFDDDGN
+6824 
-6837 LIEDGK
+6837 
-6843 DAIFG
+6843 
-6848 GDGND
+6848 
-6853 VVFGGTG
+6853 
-6860 HDRMFGGWGDDYLQL
+6860 
-6875 DDNLGTNGGLN
+6875 
-6886 DTSDSA
+6886 
-6892 VTPQTTGGAADFAF
+6892 
-6906 GGGGRDV
+6906 
-6913 LIANSGTDRMF
+6913 
-6924 DWTGEYNSFIV
+6924 
-6935 PFARFGAPTV
+6935 
-6945 NRLPSPHAV
+6945 
-6954 EFLLDLA
+6954 
-6961 EATGAAT
+6961 
-6968 SRAEAYDLIAMVTP
+6968 
-6982 RDPEWGDQHGA
+6982 
-6993 PRDPQPG
+6993 
-7000 NGRGAFDSA
+7000 
-7009 GGPENDTVRA
+7009 
-7019 PLQTAAGS
+7019 
-7027 TPSGPAEPGTIEV
+7027 
-7040 GLQIEKAINA
+7040 
-7050 ADPWFP
+7050 
-7056 TDAEDADTAAEAVEL
+7056 
-7071 AVGTDVIW
+7071 
-7079 TYLVSNT
+7079 
-7086 GDESLHRVSVS
+7086 
-7097 DTASDGGRF
+7097 
-7106 TPTYVAGDANDNRRL
+7106 
-7121 DPGEVWLYTS
+7121 
-7131 EGVGDHTV
+7131 
-7139 VAGTYSNV
+7139 
-7147 ATVTARGARGA
+7147 
-7158 TPTDSDGNH
+7158 
-7167 HVGVVVTDPPPSV
+7167 
-7180 TIEKAINALDA
+7180 
-7191 FNPTVAEDADTGPG
+7191 
-7205 PVLETG
+7205 
-7211 SAVLWTYLITNDGTV
+7211 
-7226 SVSLDSIVDDAGT
+7226 
-7239 PNDTSDDRTPVYVSG
+7239 
-7254 DDGNGILDPGET
+7254 
-7266 WLASLGGVA
+7266 
-7275 ADGAYVNEVTV
+7275 
-7286 TVRDTY
+7286 
-7292 GRFATDTDVNHH
+7292 
-7304 TGTTIPGGSEVTL
+7304 
-7317 VKAVNAADPWN
+7317 
-7328 PTAAEDANAPSGPEL
+7328 
-7343 TAGDAVVWTYL
+7343 
-7354 VGNEGGGA
+7354 
-7362 LAIASLIDDAGTPDD
+7362 
-7377 ISDDFSPVYVSGDA
+7377 
-7391 NNNGLLD
+7391 
-7398 TDETWLYSAVGI
+7398 
-7410 ATLGDYVNV
+7410 
-7419 ATVTASDA
+7419 
-7427 DGTQV
+7427 
-7432 SDSDLARYHGSPPP
+7432 
-7446 GTPEITLEKAV
+7446 
-7457 NAIDPLNPTKAEDAD
+7457 
-7472 TIPVKVRAGQ
+7472 
-7482 DVTWTY
+7482 
-7488 LLSNTGDVA
+7488 
-7497 VTVVA
+7497 
-7502 ITDDAGTPTDTFD
+7502 
-7515 DFAPIYVSG
+7515 
-7524 DDGNGLLDPG
+7524 
-7534 ETWLYSATGIA
+7534 
-7545 PEGDYENVA
+7545 
-7554 TAFAT
+7554 
-7559 SGSNQ
+7559 
-7564 QASAT
+7564 
-7569 DNARLTGVAD
+7569 
-7579 RVQLVKAV
+7579 
-7587 NAVNVYA
+7587 
-7594 PTDLEDAN
+7594 
-7602 DAPGPLFVEG
+7602 
-7612 TPLIWTYLVTNDGA
+7612 
-7626 GEVVL
+7626 
-7631 DKLTG
+7631 
-7636 VIDDAG
+7636 
-7642 TPDDTSDDFA
+7642 
-7652 AIYVD
+7652 
-7657 GDTDNDGMLDVGE
+7657 
-7670 TWLFTS
+7670 
-7676 EGAFEASATTG
+7676 
-7687 NYANAAA
+7687 
-7694 VFAGEDRSITDTDL
+7694 
-7708 AHHYGMDQGN
+7708 
-7718 AAGLTPGFWK
+7718 
-7728 NNATEHGASAWPTTS
+7728 
-7743 DGTLIYTPEQT
+7743 
-7754 LDTVFDIPASYAHL
+7754 
-7768 AGVTLVDA
+7768 
-7776 LDLNGGGEN
+7776 
-7785 ALMRHAV
+7785 
-7792 AALLNATSAQVGYP
+7792 
-7806 ASAPQVIAW
+7806 
-7815 TNEALLSGANTTLN
+7815 
-7829 SQKDV
+7829 
-7834 FAGWNELEA
+7834 
-7843 DLDQH
+7843 
-7848 GRSQS
+7848 
-7853 YLDIVAQS
+7853 
-7861 DIYVPWLLDDPA
+7861 
-7873 TPDAADYLVYDDE
+7873 
-7886 TGTFVRPPSGGAVHF
+7886 
-7901 GL
+7901 